1 MSSPT
6 VAFFGATGG
15 VTNAILVH
23 TLKAG
28 YKASALVR
36 TPQKLRDQL
45 TAQGL
50 SAEIIANLTIVQGD
64 ALDVP
69 AVRRTLMAAA
79 AASPSS
85 PSGHLPSV
93 VVTGLGG
100 SPKLHF
106 DWRHPFQIAQLDN
119 PTICATA
126 ARTLLAAVHEISAEK
141 KTGNTTTD
149 NNTTANDAASEPLL
163 TFISTTGISRGP
175 EDVPPPIRFLY
186 HQMLALPHA
195 DKRNMEDLFR
205 ADAAS
210 ADPAFRTVV
219 GVRPTLLAGGADYR
233 DGNGLDKIRCG
244 TEAEPALGYI
254 IKRADVGRWVYENV
268 VGEALKGSKG
278 RWEGEMVSL
287 TS

>member
-23 TLKAG
+23 TLQAG

-45 TAQGL
+45 SAQGL
-50 SAEIIANLTIVQGD
+50 SAEVIANLTIVQGD
-64 ALDVP
+64 ALDVA
-69 AVRRTLMAAA
+69 AVRRTLLA

-126 ARTLLAAVHEISAEK
+126 ARTLLAAVHQISAEK
-141 KTGNTTTD
+141 GNATTT
-149 NNTTANDAASEPLL
+149 AIDAASKPLL

-175 EDVPPPIRFLY
+175 EDVPSPIRFLY

-210 ADPAFRTVV
+210 ADPAFRALV
-219 GVRPTLLAGGADYR
+219 GVRPTLLAGCTDYR
-233 DGNGLDKIRCG
+233 DGAGLDKIRSG

-254 IKRADVGRWVYENV
+254 IKRVDVGRWVYENV
-268 VGEALKGSKG
+268 VDEALRGNKG